1 MSKDRKPRRPTKK
14 PATPKPP
21 VAPAVSAATPLA
33 AGDES
38 TPAPGSGAPADPA
51 SVAQLSAPVPTPPAA
66 PAQDA
71 EALERDVTALVGRDL
86 DDPHRLLG
94 AHPSADGVVVRVWRP
109 DAAGVTV
116 HPEGGEAVS
125 ARMVHDA
132 GLFEAALP
140 GAELPLRYGLAVD
153 YGEHGSFPVQD
164 PYRHAPTVGELDLH
178 LMGEGRHEALWERL
192 GAHVRELDGER
203 GTAFAVW
210 APNARSVSVVGEFD
224 GWDGRLHPMRSLGP
238 SGVWELFVPGVGDG
252 VPYKYEIRTQDG
264 TLKLNADPFAF
275 QTQVPPETDS
285 VVHESHHEWRDAAW
299 LEHRN
304 ATDHLAAPMSVYE
317 VHLASWRRKDGDEL
331 LSYVELADQL
341 AAYAKEMGFTHVEL
355 LPVMGHPFPGSWGYQ
370 VTSYFAPTPRHG
382 SPDDFREFVDRMHEH
397 GVGVLL
403 DWVPAH
409 FPRDSW
415 ALAEFD
421 GTALYEHADP
431 RRGSHPDWGT
441 LIFNFGRNEVRN
453 FLLAS
458 ALYWV
463 KEFHVDGLRVDAVA
477 SMLYLDYSREEG
489 QWVPNVHGGR
499 EDLEA
504 VAFLKEMN
512 EVVYGREPGTITAAE
527 ESTSWPGVSRPTYLG
542 GLGFGFKWNMGWM
555 HDTLEYFQ
563 QDPINRRYHHHGLT
577 FSLHYAFS
585 ENFVLPLSHDEVVH
599 GKGSLIQK
607 MPGDRW
613 QQFANLRA
621 LYGYMWAHP
630 GKNLIFMGQEF
641 AQEREWS
648 HERSL
653 DWHLLDERHDPATPA
668 TYSGVQSVVRDLNR
682 VMLEH
687 PALWERDA
695 EPAGFWWLEPN
706 DVERNVVAFARGAAV
721 DPEDATSLDTRDLL
735 VCVANLSPIPRE
747 GYRVGLPRAGG
758 WREALNTDAAEYGGS
773 GMGNG
778 GRVTPD
784 DVPWHGQPCS
794 AELTLPPLSVLWL
807 VPEGDGA

>member
-1 MSKDRKPRRPTKK
+1 MSPKDRKPKR
-14 PATPKPP
+14 TPK
-21 VAPAVSAATPLA
+21 T
-33 AGDES
+33 D
-38 TPAPGSGAPADPA
+38 GSGAVAAEAVDTAVATPEDPA
-51 SVAQLSAPVPTPPAA
+51 SLAQLAAPSPTPPA
-66 PAQDA
+66 PATVDPA
-71 EALERDVTALVGRDL
+71 VYERDVEALVHRDL
-86 DDPHRLLG
+86 ADPHRLLG
-94 AHPSADGVVVRVWRP
+94 AHPVEGGVVVRAWRP

-116 HPEGGEAVS
+116 HPERGDAVT
-125 ARMVHDA
+125 ARLVHDA
-132 GLFEAALP
+132 GLFEATLP

-164 PYRHAPTVGELDLH
+164 PYRHSPTVGELDLH
-178 LMGEGRHEALWERL
+178 LMGEGRHEALWEKL
-192 GAHVRELDGER
+192 GAHVTELDGER

-252 VPYKYEIRTQDG
+252 VPYKYEIRTADG
-264 TLKLNADPFAF
+264 TLVLHADPFAF
-275 QTQVPPETDS
+275 QTQIPPETDS
-285 VVHESHHEWRDAAW
+285 VVHESRHEWQDGAWMEQRD
-299 LEHRN
+299 

-317 VHLASWRRKDGDEL
+317 VHLPSWRRGGGDEL
-331 LSYVELADQL
+331 LSYADLADQL
-341 AAYAKEMGFTHVEL
+341 AEYCVEMGFTHVEL

-382 SPDDFREFVDRMHEH
+382 SPDDFRAFVDRMHER

-409 FPRDSW
+409 FPRDAW
-415 ALAEFD
+415 ALAQFD

-458 ALYWV
+458 ALFWV

-477 SMLYLDYSREEG
+477 SMLYLDYSRKEG
-489 QWVPNVHGGR
+489 EWVPNVHGGR

-504 VAFLKEMN
+504 VEFLKEMN
-512 EVVYGREPGTITAAE
+512 EVVYAREPGTITAAE

-563 QDPINRRYHHHGLT
+563 QDPVNRRYHHHGLT

-599 GKGSLIQK
+599 GKGSLLTK
-607 MPGDRW
+607 MPGDPW
-613 QQFANLRA
+613 QKFANLRA

-630 GKNLIFMGQEF
+630 GKNLLFMGQEF

-653 DWHLLDERHDPATPA
+653 DWHLLDERHDASTPP
-668 TYSGVQSVVRDLNR
+668 THSGVQAVVRDLNH
-682 VMLEH
+682 VMREH
-687 PALWERDA
+687 PALWERDVD
-695 EPAGFWWLEPN
+695 PAGFWWLEPN
-706 DVERNVVAFARGAAV
+706 DAERNIVAFARGAAF
-721 DPEDATSLDTRDLL
+721 DPDDPKTLEDRDLV
-735 VCVANLSPIPRE
+735 VCVANLSPVPRE
-747 GYRVGLPRAGG
+747 GYRVGLPRGG
-758 WREALNTDAAEYGGS
+758 AWREALNTDAAEYGGS

-778 GRVTPD
+778 GRVIPD
-784 DVPWHGQPCS
+784 DTPWHGQPCS
-794 AELTLPPLSVLWL
+794 AALTLPPLGVLWL
-807 VPEGDGA
+807 VPESPAP